1 MNDYVTR
8 NGSESRCASIITAIL
23 FIMMLCGMK
32 MPCHGQSSY
41 SGLVTSA
48 DSLQNIG
55 EYSRAI
61 RMFKEAEN
69 KCLDSQGEY
78 CRDMRYILGS
88 MATCCQFTDEY
99 DLYLECLKRIDRIGG
114 AIGYEEELPESFLC
128 YEISRGLIWQEAT
141 NQDLEYAKSCMTRG
155 RSRDRDPQRAPY
167 WEALSHKLN
176 YITAARSAD
185 IKAAGPL
192 LEAEYR
198 YFRTEC
204 GLPKAEISGE
214 LLESALLL
222 SRNMQDRS
230 LNKESLDMLEEANHE
245 LERITPGFY
254 SVDLEV
260 GKMYALANMEDSESC
275 GRCIAIGERILSETE
290 EDAINFPLLSAA
302 RYNIGRCYNTLEE
315 YQEALDM
322 LRSIYTGTYS
332 EKLAD
337 TDTSFIQFEIAYSL
351 MGLGRD
357 RESEALCRE
366 ILQKGNPQGSILAG
380 IYWVLAAIANHGQN
394 KLELSFIE
402 DSVNAYGHMGHEDPK
417 YAETFVVFAQR
428 YAEFQQN
435 ESALV
440 LLDKALRLFEMRGDV
455 NTIPYYTALSQKAML
470 SAMVGNPETFMAAV
484 RQLNSDAEGL
494 KKAVAG
500 SDDYDSVTYLL
511 AMVHSAMSTAFGMAN
526 YYFRSDVDNADVSAG
541 QKEEARRM
549 LKDAQSQS
557 LGMVATLNEDVM
569 SWLRANNPDRL
580 GALYHN
586 CALIYNCLEEYDEG
600 IEYINRVLSEIP
612 PACGMYATLAELR
625 DIMQLRKDGP
635 SMHID
640 FIKEKYEKDKKYLKE
655 MLGGMSSGRRAEM
668 WRQFYG
674 NMSGYVEYARLAR
687 DDSRMSEIAYNA
699 ILLSKG
705 LLLQSE
711 ADFASRIL
719 KTNDGALIDRY
730 NLWVDQTETDPEE
743 AAKTERELLR
753 TLGKDFDSELFNTSW
768 TDVRKNLKEN
778 EYAIEFR
785 ASDSYGTRSYLAFV
799 VGASYPS
806 PKCVEVCK
814 ETDLNK
820 PEDGREWDYSALSRT
835 VWSGLDGI
843 IPTGSTVYFSP
854 DQQLH
859 SLPIENLP
867 DYEAPGSM
875 IGDRWDLY
883 RVSSTRQLIQRRPVS
898 RDGKVE
904 LFGGLDYTVDK
915 NELIS
920 DYKANTSRYRSLGM
934 DAGDLRGA
942 LASVAVLPGSKREIS
957 QIAGMLSA
965 NRTPY
970 LEYSGRKG
978 TESCFKAYAGKAG
991 NILHISTHGF
1001 YIASATEG
1009 NRLLRILGIDGEYDT
1024 YEAALRRSGLMMAGV
1039 NETIHGRVKPTEC
1052 EDGLLTAKE
1061 IAALDLGNTDLA
1073 VLSACETGVGAI
1085 SGDGVFGL
1093 QRGFKLAGVK
1103 SVMMTLWK
1111 VDDNATERLMT
1122 EFYKHWLD
1130 GGNARDALAK
1140 AQDAIRHTPGWED
1153 PKYWAGFILLDFF
1166 N

>member
-1 MNDYVTR
+1 M
-8 NGSESRCASIITAIL
+8 
-23 FIMMLCGMK
+23 
-32 MPCHGQSSY
+32 
-41 SGLVTSA
+41 
-48 DSLQNIG
+48 
-55 EYSRAI
+55 
-61 RMFKEAEN
+61 
-69 KCLDSQGEY
+69 
-78 CRDMRYILGS
+78 
-88 MATCCQFTDEY
+88 
-99 DLYLECLKRIDRIGG
+99 
-114 AIGYEEELPESFLC
+114 
-128 YEISRGLIWQEAT
+128 
-141 NQDLEYAKSCMTRG
+141 
-155 RSRDRDPQRAPY
+155 
-167 WEALSHKLN
+167 
-176 YITAARSAD
+176 
-185 IKAAGPL
+185 
-192 LEAEYR
+192 
-198 YFRTEC
+198 
-204 GLPKAEISGE
+204 
-214 LLESALLL
+214 
-222 SRNMQDRS
+222 
-230 LNKESLDMLEEANHE
+230 
-245 LERITPGFY
+245 
-254 SVDLEV
+254 
-260 GKMYALANMEDSESC
+260 
-275 GRCIAIGERILSETE
+275 
-290 EDAINFPLLSAA
+290 
-302 RYNIGRCYNTLEE
+302 
-315 YQEALDM
+315 
-322 LRSIYTGTYS
+322 
-332 EKLAD
+332 
-337 TDTSFIQFEIAYSL
+337 
-351 MGLGRD
+351 
-357 RESEALCRE
+357 
-366 ILQKGNPQGSILAG
+366 
-380 IYWVLAAIANHGQN
+380 
-394 KLELSFIE
+394 
-402 DSVNAYGHMGHEDPK
+402 
-417 YAETFVVFAQR
+417 
-428 YAEFQQN
+428 
-435 ESALV
+435 
-440 LLDKALRLFEMRGDV
+440 
-455 NTIPYYTALSQKAML
+455 
-470 SAMVGNPETFMAAV
+470 
-484 RQLNSDAEGL
+484 
-494 KKAVAG
+494 
-500 SDDYDSVTYLL
+500 
-511 AMVHSAMSTAFGMAN
+511 
-526 YYFRSDVDNADVSAG
+526 
-541 QKEEARRM
+541 
-549 LKDAQSQS
+549 
-557 LGMVATLNEDVM
+557 
-569 SWLRANNPDRL
+569 
-580 GALYHN
+580 
-586 CALIYNCLEEYDEG
+586 
-600 IEYINRVLSEIP
+600 
-612 PACGMYATLAELR
+612 
-625 DIMQLRKDGP
+625 
-635 SMHID
+635 
-640 FIKEKYEKDKKYLKE
+640 
-655 MLGGMSSGRRAEM
+655 
-668 WRQFYG
+668 
-674 NMSGYVEYARLAR
+674 
-687 DDSRMSEIAYNA
+687 
-699 ILLSKG
+699 
-705 LLLQSE
+705 
-711 ADFASRIL
+711 
-719 KTNDGALIDRY
+719 
-730 NLWVDQTETDPEE
+730 
-743 AAKTERELLR
+743 
-753 TLGKDFDSELFNTSW
+753 FNTSW

-904 LFGGLDYTVDK
+904 LFGDLDYTVDK